1 VNKFLFLVLLL
12 ISLAARSEDWIVI
25 STDNT
30 SKLFLSNEKSITV
43 KGKKLIKIKSTFN
56 DYRDLMGLKYNSTIS
71 IYVTSCELDL
81 VDSKQQFAFNDNEL
95 VWTFPETNKR
105 EKASLAI
112 PKEALDYVCNY

>member
-1 VNKFLFLVLLL
+1 MNKFLFLVLLL